1 MIQEKVPTK
10 KVENLFTLKHKS
22 NMGKRTIPVV
32 DLSKFVNG
40 NAEQRAEFVEELGK
54 AFHEIGFVGVV
65 NHGIPKDLID
75 GFYREAKAFFGLPID
90 IKKKYEIEGLAG
102 QRGYTSFGKE
112 HAKQSQ
118 VADLKEFFQIGQEV
132 TDGDAIKSEYP
143 DNVSVEEKKE
153 FTDYG
158 HELYKAFEKSGGE
171 LLKAIAIYLD
181 LGEDYFDGKIHNGNS
196 ILRAIHYP
204 PITQEPNSAIRAEQ
218 HEDINLI
225 TLLVGASAGG
235 LQLQNME
242 GQWLDITPGEN
253 EIVINVGDMLQ
264 RLTNNYLKS
273 TTHRVVNPPR
283 EEWHMPRLSIP
294 FFLHP
299 RTTMDLT
306 CLEKCVTDE
315 RPLAYEPITAG
326 EYLNERLREI
336 GLKK

>member
-1 MIQEKVPTK
+1 M
-10 KVENLFTLKHKS
+10 S
-22 NMGKRTIPVV
+22 RTIPVV
-32 DLSKFVNG
+32 DLSKFTKG
-40 NAEQRAEFVEELGK
+40 NEAERAEFVNKLGN
-54 AFHEIGFVGVV
+54 AFQDTGFVGVI
-65 NHGIPKDLID
+65 NHGVPKQLVDA
-75 GFYREAKAFFGLPID
+75 FYAAANAFFALPTEH
-90 IKKKYEIEGLAG
+90 KKKYEIEGLAG

-112 HAKQSQ
+112 QAKGAK
-118 VADLKEFFQIGQEV
+118 VPDLKEFFQIGQTV
-132 TDGDAIKSEYP
+132 RDGDSIKSAYP
-143 DNVSVEEKKE
+143 DNVQVAEAN
-153 FTDYG
+153 FTQLGD
-158 HELYKAFEKSGGE
+158 ELYQSFERAGAA
-171 LLKAIAIYLD
+171 LLEAIAIYLD
-181 LGEDYFDGKIHNGNS
+181 LDSDYFKDKIHNGNS

-204 PITQEPNSAIRAEQ
+204 PITREPDSAVRAEQ

-235 LQLQNME
+235 LQLLNMQDE
-242 GQWLDITPGEN
+242 WLDITPGEN
-253 EIVINVGDMLQ
+253 EIVVNVGDMLQ

-283 EEWHMPRLSIP
+283 DQWHLPRLSIP

-306 CLEKCVTDE
+306 SLGSCVTEE